1 MGEGGLGEAGGR
13 GPQRRGGKA
22 RGRGVCECGGV
33 VPEALSPAEGWS
45 RTACSYCT
53 TVPNAHCRLVLHA
66 RSAGMYFIPVLQ
78 ACHNPPPPTPKTPT
92 ATISGMV
99 TSSGRPVTYT
109 LVLTLR
115 SVHTCG
121 WGGAFCPLNPR
132 PPFFPPPPAAAP
144 PPSSPSPGAGGGC
157 PPSVRPTAAAAS
169 PSPPPPSRCSPV
181 AAAAAEEADAA
192 ASSVSPSPASPA
204 PPAAAAAPARYRGA
218 GVEGMN

>member
-132 PPFFPPPPAAAP
+132 PPFFPPPTPAAPP

-157 PPSVRPTAAAAS
+157 PPSDDRPAAAATS
-169 PSPPPPSRCSPV
+169 PSPPPPLRSTPAG
-181 AAAAAEEADAA
+181 AAAAAVAEADAA
-192 ASSVSPSPASPA
+192 ASSGSPSPASPA
-204 PPAAAAAPARYRGA
+204 SPAAAAAPAR
-218 GVEGMN
+218 

>member
-78 ACHNPPPPTPKTPT
+78 ACHNPPPPTPETPT

-132 PPFFPPPPAAAP
+132 PPFFPPPTPAAPP

-157 PPSVRPTAAAAS
+157 PPSDDRPAAAATS
-169 PSPPPPSRCSPV
+169 PSPPPPLRSTPAG
-181 AAAAAEEADAA
+181 AAAAAVAEADAA
-192 ASSVSPSPASPA
+192 ASSGSPSPASPA
-204 PPAAAAAPARYRGA
+204 SPAAAAAPAR
-218 GVEGMN
+218 